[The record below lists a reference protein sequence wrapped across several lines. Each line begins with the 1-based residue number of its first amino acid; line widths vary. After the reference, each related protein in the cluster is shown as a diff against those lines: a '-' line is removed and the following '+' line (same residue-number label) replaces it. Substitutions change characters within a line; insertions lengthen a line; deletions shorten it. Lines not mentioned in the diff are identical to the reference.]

1 MQTILTLAAA
11 LLLAYGSTA
20 APNAVP
26 ASDDTG
32 TVVHTAKPRRVKG
45 SERLVT
51 RDLGRIGAYEVL
63 YVSDGIEAVVSAAV
77 STLVITADDNV
88 IDRIVTRSD
97 GKRLTLRID
106 ARSIT
111 DCTVRAVIPASAA
124 LRTLETESMGTIRC
138 EVPLGNG
145 PVTVR
150 SSEGSR
156 IAADIRTGD
165 DIRVHVSG
173 CSRFEGALKGNN
185 CKITV
190 TEGSQ
195 TDTRIE
201 ASGICRVDVS
211 ASSRA
216 SGSLKA
222 HHCALSLTEGSVAD
236 MPMTSTGESIL
247 TVSSSSRFTGTM
259 QAACGRIGISDGS
272 TAHARVRCRGAYRT
286 EIKNAGRFAGSVEAD
301 QGSIVLSD
309 GSVFDAPFTCAV
321 HGEILLDTSSR
332 FAGDASAGN
341 SLHIKLTNG
350 SVMHGN
356 TDAAVI
362 LVHTAASSRYEGN
375 ISAEGQAEL
384 KSTDGS
390 VIEGTFAGGHIYA
403 VSTASSHIALTGS
416 APVPSAVIEV
426 ASGSRFS
433 APALPVR
440 DCSVTATSSGH
451 AEVRCTGELLATTSS
466 GGTVFYNGDC
476 RVTTNNPY
484 VRKQD

>member
-1 MQTILTLAAA
+1 MKTILTLAAT

-26 ASDDTG
+26 ACDDTG

-97 GKRLTLRID
+97 GKRLTMRID

-111 DCTVRAVIPASAA
+111 DCTVCAVIPASAA
-124 LRTLETESMGTIRC
+124 LRTLEAESMGTIRC

-236 MPMTSTGESIL
+236 MPVTSTGESTLVI
-247 TVSSSSRFTGTM
+247 SSSSRFNG
-259 QAACGRIGISDGS
+259 ALKGNNCKIS
-272 TAHARVRCRGAYRT
+272 VT
-286 EIKNAGRFAGSVEAD
+286 E
-301 QGSIVLSD
+301 
-309 GSVFDAPFTCAV
+309 GSVFDAPLTCEV
-321 HGEILLDTSSR
+321 HGEIILDASGH

-341 SLHIKLTNG
+341 SLHIKAANG
-350 SVMHGN
+350 SVMQGN
-356 TDAAVI
+356 ADADVV
-362 LVHTAASSRYEGN
+362 LVHATASSHYNGS
-375 ISAEGQAEL
+375 ISAAGQAEL

-390 VIEGTFAGGHIYA
+390 VIAGAFAGGHIYA
-403 VSTASSHIALTGS
+403 VSTASSRIALTGS
-416 APVPSAVIEV
+416 TPVPSAVIEV

-433 APALPVR
+433 APAVTELFRNGNVVGTRRSPLHRRTAGNHLVGRYSLLQWRLPCNDEQSLR
-440 DCSVTATSSGH
+440 PQTGLIHGSGPHQPYRKYRIHRRHTSVPF
-451 AEVRCTGELLATTSS
+451 LI
-466 GGTVFYNGDC
+466 GGTAYD
-476 RVTTNNPY
+476 NNFD
-484 VRKQD
+484 RQ

>member
-97 GKRLTLRID
+97 GKQLTMRID

-124 LRTLETESMGTIRC
+124 LRTLEAESMGTIRC
-138 EVPLGNG
+138 EVPLGNGPG

-236 MPMTSTGESIL
+236 MPVTSTGESTLVI
-247 TVSSSSRFTGTM
+247 SSSSRFN
-259 QAACGRIGISDGS
+259 
-272 TAHARVRCRGAYRT
+272 GALKGNNCKITVT
-286 EIKNAGRFAGSVEAD
+286 E
-301 QGSIVLSD
+301 
-309 GSVFDAPFTCAV
+309 GSVFDAPLTCKV
-321 HGEILLDTSSR
+321 HGEILLDASSR

-356 TDAAVI
+356 TDATVI

-375 ISAEGQAEL
+375 ISAEGQAEVHC
-384 KSTDGS
+384 TD
-390 VIEGTFAGGHIYA
+390 
-403 VSTASSHIALTGS
+403 
-416 APVPSAVIEV
+416 
-426 ASGSRFS
+426 
-433 APALPVR
+433 
-440 DCSVTATSSGH
+440 
-451 AEVRCTGELLATTSS
+451 ELLATTSS

>member
-1 MQTILTLAAA
+1 MKTILTLAAT

-26 ASDDTG
+26 ACDDTG

-97 GKRLTLRID
+97 GKRLTMRID

-124 LRTLETESMGTIRC
+124 LRTLEAESMGTIRC
-138 EVPLGNG
+138 EVPLGNGPG

-185 CKITV
+185 CKISV
-190 TEGSQ
+190 TEGSRA
-195 TDTRIE
+195 DTRIE

-236 MPMTSTGESIL
+236 MPVTSTGESTLVI
-247 TVSSSSRFTGTM
+247 SSSSRFNG
-259 QAACGRIGISDGS
+259 ALKGNNCKIS
-272 TAHARVRCRGAYRT
+272 VT
-286 EIKNAGRFAGSVEAD
+286 E
-301 QGSIVLSD
+301 
-309 GSVFDAPFTCAV
+309 GSVFDAPLTCEV
-321 HGEILLDTSSR
+321 HGEIILDASSR

-341 SLHIKLTNG
+341 SLHIKAANG
-350 SVMHGN
+350 SVMQGN
-356 TDAAVI
+356 ADADVEPLQRQHLGRGTGRAEKHRRQRHSGCFRGRPHLCRIHRFIPHRPDRQHPRPLGRHRSRLRQSVQRSRPAVTELFRNGNVVGTRRSPLHRRTAGNH
-362 LVHTAASSRYEGN
+362 LVGRY
-375 ISAEGQAEL
+375 S
-384 KSTDGS
+384 
-390 VIEGTFAGGHIYA
+390 
-403 VSTASSHIALTGS
+403 
-416 APVPSAVIEV
+416 
-426 ASGSRFS
+426 
-433 APALPVR
+433 
-440 DCSVTATSSGH
+440 
-451 AEVRCTGELLATTSS
+451 LL
-466 GGTVFYNGDC
+466 
-476 RVTTNNPY
+476 
-484 VRKQD
+484 Q

>member
-1 MQTILTLAAA
+1 MKTILTLAAT

-26 ASDDTG
+26 ACDDTG

-97 GKRLTLRID
+97 GKRLTMRID

-111 DCTVRAVIPASAA
+111 DCTVCAVIPASAA
-124 LRTLETESMGTIRC
+124 LRTLEAESMGTIRC

-222 HHCALSLTEGSVAD
+222 HHCALSLTEGSV
-236 MPMTSTGESIL
+236 
-247 TVSSSSRFTGTM
+247 VGT
-259 QAACGRIGISDGS
+259 RRSPL
-272 TAHARVRCRGAYRT
+272 HRRT
-286 EIKNAGRFAGSVEAD
+286 
-301 QGSIVLSD
+301 
-309 GSVFDAPFTCAV
+309 
-321 HGEILLDTSSR
+321 
-332 FAGDASAGN
+332 AGN
-341 SLHIKLTNG
+341 HLVGRYSLLQWRLPCNDEQSLRPQTGLIHG
-350 SVMHGN
+350 SGPHQPYRKYR
-356 TDAAVI
+356 I
-362 LVHTAASSRYEGN
+362 HRRHT
-375 ISAEGQAEL
+375 
-384 KSTDGS
+384 S
-390 VIEGTFAGGHIYA
+390 VPFLI
-403 VSTASSHIALTGS
+403 
-416 APVPSAVIEV
+416 
-426 ASGSRFS
+426 
-433 APALPVR
+433 
-440 DCSVTATSSGH
+440 
-451 AEVRCTGELLATTSS
+451 
-466 GGTVFYNGDC
+466 GGTAYD
-476 RVTTNNPY
+476 NNFD
-484 VRKQD
+484 RQ